1 MASYI
6 VASSHV
12 VHDGVFSRVRVDEVW
27 MPDGRLAR
35 REIVEQTR
43 AVAVVPL
50 DDQGRV
56 TLVRQYR
63 HAIGERT
70 LEVPAGKLDVEG
82 EEPVAAARREL
93 AEEARL
99 AADRWEFLIE
109 FHNSAGWTNESTLV
123 YLATGLHETSP
134 PDGFEAEHEETEIE
148 IVCLPLDEAVAM
160 IRRGEL
166 TDAKT
171 VVGLLLTAMSTR
183 EGMVRP

>member
-1 MASYI
+1 MPSYI

-12 VHDGVFSRVRVDEVW
+12 VHDGVFVRLRVDEVW
-27 MPDGRLAR
+27 MPDGHLAR

-43 AVAVVPL
+43 AVAAVPL

-63 HAIGERT
+63 HAIGSWM

-82 EEPVAAARREL
+82 EEPVAAVRREL

-123 YLATGLHETSP
+123 YLATGLHEVSP
-134 PDGFEAEHEETEIE
+134 PDGFKAEHEEAEIE

-160 IRRGEL
+160 ARRGEL

-171 VVGLLLTAMSTR
+171 IIGLLLTAMSAQ
-183 EGMVRP
+183 EGTVHQ